1 MKMKV
6 SGRTVFYHGKGLL
19 KTRFLNIFP
28 AEKNSRSFIY
38 PSLENNECKI
48 QENVCFKI
56 RGSHCNLTKAPRFRY
71 FYLFSK
77 TLLRFWQFMSPRE

>member
-6 SGRTVFYHGKGLL
+6 SGRTMFYHGKGLL

-38 PSLENNECKI
+38 PSLENNE
-48 QENVCFKI
+48 
-56 RGSHCNLTKAPRFRY
+56 
-71 FYLFSK
+71 
-77 TLLRFWQFMSPRE
+77 